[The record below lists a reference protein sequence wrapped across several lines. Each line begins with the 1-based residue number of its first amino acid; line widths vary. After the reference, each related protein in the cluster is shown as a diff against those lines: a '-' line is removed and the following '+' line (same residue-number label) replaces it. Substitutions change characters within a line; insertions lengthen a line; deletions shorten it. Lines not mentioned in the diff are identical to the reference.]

1 MRRSNLYTLR
11 RISCEKQ
18 VVPVRV
24 SHATR
29 EIETQVEGSARRAQG
44 ERKESA
50 RRAQGECKESAR
62 RAQGERKESARRAQG
77 ERKESARRV
86 QGECKGPVTRER
98 RSSLPACISPL
109 ARAFLRFPCVCL
121 RSREN
126 ANVRHDTINFCVLD
140 CFCARFD
147 KAWLD
152 YQMALKISPQ
162 NSTALNGN
170 YR

>member
-18 VVPVRV
+18 VVSVRV

-29 EIETQVEGSARRAQG
+29 EIETQVE
-44 ERKESA
+44 ESA
-50 RRAQGECKESAR
+50 RKAQGVCKE
-62 RAQGERKESARRAQG
+62 
-77 ERKESARRV
+77 
-86 QGECKGPVTRER
+86 PVTRER
-98 RSSLPACISPL
+98 RSSFPSCISPL
-109 ARAFLRFPCVCL
+109 ARAFLAFASVRVK
-121 RSREN
+121 N

-140 CFCARFD
+140 YCCARFD

-162 NSTALNGN
+162 NSTALHGN

>member
-29 EIETQVEGSARRAQG
+29 EIETQVE
-44 ERKESA
+44 ESA
-50 RRAQGECKESAR
+50 RKAQGECKR
-62 RAQGERKESARRAQG
+62 
-77 ERKESARRV
+77 
-86 QGECKGPVTRER
+86 PVTCER
-98 RSSLPACISPL
+98 RSSFPACISPL
-109 ARAFLRFPCVCL
+109 ARAFPRFPCTFLAFASV
-121 RSREN
+121 RVKN

-140 CFCARFD
+140 CCCARFD

-162 NSTALNGN
+162 NSTALHGN

>member
-29 EIETQVEGSARRAQG
+29 EIETQVEESARKAQG
-44 ERKESA
+44 KRKESA
-50 RRAQGECKESAR
+50 RKAQGECKR
-62 RAQGERKESARRAQG
+62 
-77 ERKESARRV
+77 
-86 QGECKGPVTRER
+86 PVTRER
-98 RSSLPACISPL
+98 RSSFPACISPL
-109 ARAFLRFPCVCL
+109 ARAFPRFPCTFLAFASV
-121 RSREN
+121 RVKN

-140 CFCARFD
+140 CCCARFD